1 MQNELEKQ
9 EVSSATMIENVVNDN
24 DLIGDNDL
32 RLGESL
38 IEKDRNSTL
47 WASAMSHKRILAHSI
62 AALFAGGVFG
72 YDSVINGASIS
83 MPAFLLYFGN
93 RTATGSLFVPSI
105 WASMWT
111 AMSYLLQAI
120 GGFGIGFVSDCIGR
134 KWACVAAAC
143 ISVVGVGL
151 QYAATSRG
159 MLLGGKM
166 INGLAIGCIFAS
178 ATSWASEISP
188 LRLRGPI
195 QSSIILFMV
204 LMQAIGLVTIRVY
217 IGNVTPS
224 AFRMVFALQWIWP
237 VAAGIA
243 FLVMPE
249 SPTFLVQKGKIDAA
263 KKALSQL
270 YGSQNNID
278 ARFAVLSKQVEQER
292 LQTEAH
298 GNAGYLELFKSTSL
312 KRTFTVFWLFLAAGL
327 NGASLLSQN
336 TYFLIIAG
344 LPAVHALDVGIGG
357 FGFAIIA
364 IVLSWYYMEK
374 FGRRSIWFAGVFIN
388 IAVMAMIGGLYYS
401 TAKASLWAVAILMNV
416 LIAWQLLTM
425 TSIGWVITAEVSS
438 YRLRAKTQ
446 SIGVISNAATTWLFT
461 FTVPYMYN
469 TDSGNLGARTG
480 FVFMGT
486 SVLLL
491 IGSWFLVPD
500 LQGFTT
506 EEVDWLYTQKISVRH
521 FQQYADGRAK
531 AGAAMRADTTGK

>member
-1 MQNELEKQ
+1 MKDEFEKK
-9 EVSSATMIENVVNDN
+9 EVSNATMIENVAANDSGLTSYS
-24 DLIGDNDL
+24 DLQ
-32 RLGESL
+32 LGESL
-38 IEKDRNSTL
+38 IEKDRDSSL
-47 WASAMSHKRILAHSI
+47 CASAMSHKRILAHSI
-62 AALFAGGVFG
+62 AALLAGGVFG

-83 MPAFLLYFGN
+83 MPAFLLYFGDH
-93 RTATGSLFVPSI
+93 TATGSLFVPSI

-120 GGFGIGFVSDCIGR
+120 GGFAISFVSDHIGR

-143 ISVVGVGL
+143 ISIVGVGV

-195 QSSIILFMV
+195 QSSIVLFMV
-204 LMQAIGLVTIRVY
+204 LMQAIGLVTIRLY
-217 IGNVTPS
+217 IENITPA

-237 VAAGIA
+237 IAAGLA

-249 SPTFLVQKGKIDAA
+249 SPTFLVQKGKIEAA
-263 KKALSQL
+263 KKALTRL
-270 YGSQNNID
+270 YGSSNHID
-278 ARFAVLSKQVEQER
+278 ARLALLSKQVEQER
-292 LQTEAH
+292 LQAETH
-298 GNAGYLELFKSTSL
+298 GNAGYLELFKRTSL
-312 KRTFTVFWLFLAAGL
+312 KRTFTFLAAGL
-327 NGASLLSQN
+327 NGASLLAQN

-344 LPAVHALDVGIGG
+344 LPAVHAFDVGIGG
-357 FGFAIIA
+357 FGLA
-364 IVLSWYYMEK
+364 IVAIVFSWFYMEK
-374 FGRRSIWFAGVFIN
+374 FGRRSIWLAGVTIN
-388 IAVMAMIGGLYYS
+388 IVVMAIIGGLYYS
-401 TAKASLWAVAILMNV
+401 HAKASLWAVAILMNV

-486 SVLLL
+486 SVILL

-506 EEVDWLYTQKISVRH
+506 EEVDWLYTQKIPVRH
-521 FQQYADGRAK
+521 FQRYADGRAK
-531 AGAAMRADTTGK
+531 EGAAMRVDAMGK